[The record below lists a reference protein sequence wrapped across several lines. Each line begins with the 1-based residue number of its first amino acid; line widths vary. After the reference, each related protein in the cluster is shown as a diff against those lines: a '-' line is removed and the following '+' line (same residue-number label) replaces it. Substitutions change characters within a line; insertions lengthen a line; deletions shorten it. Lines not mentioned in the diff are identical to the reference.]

1 MTRVAAELHKCGEQ
15 FQLKVPQTDEAEFHE
30 VAAAARV
37 DLSIEGDRSL
47 DLPVRVRVGR
57 NGAS

>member
-1 MTRVAAELHKCGEQ
+1 MREQ